1 MSSKLEETWDRQPNE
16 SWDQYVVRKMQEEK
30 RGEVYP
36 VREDVPADLW
46 GKPIVKKGDA
56 VNHPLHYNIGIETN
70 KYIKSWN
77 MSYAQGNVIK
87 YITRYNVKSKDV
99 DLQIQDLQKAKWY
112 LEDLIKELE
121 KTNSH

>member
-1 MSSKLEETWDRQPNE
+1 
-16 SWDQYVVRKMQEEK
+16 
-30 RGEVYP
+30 
-36 VREDVPADLW
+36 
-46 GKPIVKKGDA
+46 
-56 VNHPLHYNIGIETN
+56 
-70 KYIKSWN
+70 

-121 KTNSH
+121 KTNSHRWRTRGWQLKRRSNFKCIESTVAT